1 MAKLF
6 GILLIVLGVWIGLE
20 IFTQGTDSAFGGLF
34 ATSDQSATGDQS
46 APREAAESPA
56 QRIRARVQR
65 DISAGAARSTAGI
78 AFESPDEAPSDED
91 GASDE
96 FGSEE

>member
-1 MAKLF
+1 MAKVL
-6 GILLIVLGVWIGLE
+6 GILMIVLGVWIGLE
-20 IFTQGTDSAFGGLF
+20 IFTQGMESAFGGIF
-34 ATSDQSATGDQS
+34 ATGDQS
-46 APREAAESPA
+46 ATREAAESPA

-78 AFESPDEAPSDED
+78 AVESPDEAPTDED